1 MPSRN
6 IRAIVKKR
14 INKVLK
20 RYPLINEII
29 PRNDSFYRLT
39 RCQYG
44 KGTPESQRELRLSG
58 ILHEIYP
65 VLDFINMLEIIELYL
80 EKYPEY
86 RTKAFGKK
94 ISDNFFSFFSE
105 IEIYDRLKNAGL
117 NPIIDP
123 NIMVNGRK
131 KQLDF
136 LVRVNNEDYYI
147 EVVTPRTSKVWEEEF
162 TRGGAGFLDPEKGL
176 GPKNKGDRY
185 RANDIIVQEIKKHLL
200 GLPQDVTQCNIIVV
214 INIRYSALEI
224 IMGENPTIFDRIP
237 PIICGIL
244 LYNENTG
251 RYYPNPRTTK
261 DEEVIKVFSHL
272 FHL

>member
-1 MPSRN
+1 MH
-6 IRAIVKKR
+6 
-14 INKVLK
+14 INQVLK

-29 PRNDSFYRLT
+29 PRNDSFYRLN
-39 RCQYG
+39 RRQYG
-44 KGTPESQRELRLSG
+44 NDTPESQQELRLSG
-58 ILHEIYP
+58 ILYEIYP
-65 VLDFINMLEIIELYL
+65 VLDFINMLDIIESYL
-80 EKYPEY
+80 KKYPEY

-105 IEIYDRLKNAGL
+105 IEIYDRLKNAEL

-123 NIMVNGRK
+123 NIVVNGRK

-147 EVVTPRTSKVWEEEF
+147 EVVTPRTSKAWEEEF
-162 TRGGAGFLDPEKGL
+162 ERGGAGFLDPEKGL

-200 GLPQDVTQCNIIVV
+200 GVPQDVTKCKIIVV
-214 INIRYSALEI
+214 MNIRFSALEI
-224 IMGENPTIFDRIP
+224 IMGENSTIFNKIP

-244 LYNENTG
+244 LYDGYTG
-251 RYYPNPRTTK
+251 RYYPNPHTTK
-261 DEEVIKVFSHL
+261 DGEVIKVFSQL
-272 FHL
+272 FHHTGSS